1 MPNYLSWNVY
11 HGAIGGVTPAQRI
24 IQIVNVGMQNN
35 VDVICLQEC
44 PQTLLDNTI
53 GPFGTPGAASPIVG
67 ALNANA
73 GGWNAY
79 YSLRQAW
86 SENNPNNPNSAV
98 TADGYLIFYR
108 TATYAGNGAFGYYQP
123 NAFQDLIGNYLRP
136 PVRIQLNLAA
146 GGVVTVMD
154 WHANIG
160 APQVASANAALNAG
174 LGNGNAQPN
183 LCVVL
188 GDFNY
193 GGPLNN
199 LFAGIGVPF
208 PNWDDWFVNIT
219 NNAGQ
224 SIAAGLDHI
233 LTSQPAVS
241 VLANVLTFKSDAYHY
256 PLAVNV

>member
-1 MPNYLSWNVY
+1 MN
-11 HGAIGGVTPAQRI
+11 
-24 IQIVNVGMQNN
+24 
-35 VDVICLQEC
+35 
-44 PQTLLDNTI
+44 
-53 GPFGTPGAASPIVG
+53 
-67 ALNANA
+67 
-73 GGWNAY
+73 
-79 YSLRQAW
+79 
-86 SENNPNNPNSAV
+86 
-98 TADGYLIFYR
+98 
-108 TATYAGNGAFGYYQP
+108 
-123 NAFQDLIGNYLRP
+123 
-136 PVRIQLNLAA
+136 
-146 GGVVTVMD
+146 
-154 WHANIG
+154 WHANTG
-160 APQVASANAALNAG
+160 APQVASAVAALNAG

-183 LCVVL
+183 LGVVL

-199 LFAGIGVPF
+199 LFAGIGIPF